1 MKKPIISNV
10 PNLMARLLKLQQLHL
25 EAQIIKQEFICHYF
39 FNRIDHD
46 DFNNQIAETEKEI
59 KGLSVS
65 IQAILNW
72 YEQVKRNLNQW

>member
-39 FNRIDHD
+39 YNRIDHD
-46 DFNNQIAETEKEI
+46 DFNNQIQETEKEI
-59 KGLSVS
+59 KSLSVS
-65 IQAILNW
+65 IQAILN
-72 YEQVKRNLNQW
+72 

>member
-46 DFNNQIAETEKEI
+46 EFNTQIDETEKEI

-65 IQAILNW
+65 IQAILN
-72 YEQVKRNLNQW
+72 

>member
-65 IQAILNW
+65 IQAILN
-72 YEQVKRNLNQW
+72 

>member
-46 DFNNQIAETEKEI
+46 DFNNQISETEKEI

-65 IQAILNW
+65 IQAILN
-72 YEQVKRNLNQW
+72 